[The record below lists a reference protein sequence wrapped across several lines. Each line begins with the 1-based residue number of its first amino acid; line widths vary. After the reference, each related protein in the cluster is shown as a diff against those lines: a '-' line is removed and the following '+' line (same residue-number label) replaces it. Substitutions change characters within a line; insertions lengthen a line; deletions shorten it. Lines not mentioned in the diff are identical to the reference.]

1 MKINIK
7 TLQISIISFAFL
19 LIIVTYFYIPK
30 IEEEKFEEKALQKNE
45 MNEGDN
51 EKTEN
56 LFEKVTYEGIYQIEN
71 PFVIKAEKAKILS
84 EEPSIVHM
92 NSMKVTITLKSGEIV
107 MITSDAGRYDKINYD
122 IFFEGN
128 VKAIHKDTELLSD
141 NLDLLSDQHAKIYN
155 NVVLEDKNT
164 GYLKAD
170 LIKYDFDSKKYKIS
184 MYENKKKIKAKL
196 IEWARIKNSE

>member
-1 MKINIK
+1 MFKKRNKMKINIK
-7 TLQISIISFAFL
+7 TLQISIIFFAFL

-30 IEEEKFEEKALQKNE
+30 IEERKLEERNLQKNE
-45 MNEGDN
+45 MVEDSN

-71 PFVIKAEKAKILS
+71 PFVIKAETAKILS
-84 EEPSIVHM
+84 EEPSIVYM
-92 NSMKVTITLKSGEIV
+92 NSMDVTIKLKSGEIV
-107 MITSDAGRYDKINYD
+107 VITSDSGRYDKINYD

-128 VKAIHKDTELLSD
+128 VKAIHKDTELFSD
-141 NLDLLSDQHAKIYN
+141 NLDLLADQHATIYN

-184 MYENKKKIKAKL
+184 MYGDKKKIKAKL
-196 IEWARIKNSE
+196 IE

>member
-30 IEEEKFEEKALQKNE
+30 IEERKLEERNLQKNE
-45 MNEGDN
+45 MVEDSN

-196 IEWARIKNSE
+196 IE

>member
-1 MKINIK
+1 MFKKRNKMKTNIK

-30 IEEEKFEEKALQKNE
+30 IEERKLKEKALQKNE
-45 MNEGDN
+45 IIEDSNESI
-51 EKTEN
+51 EN
-56 LFEKVTYEGIYQIEN
+56 IFEKVTYEGIYQIEN
-71 PFVIKAEKAKILS
+71 PFVIKAETAKILS
-84 EEPSIVHM
+84 EEPSIVYM
-92 NSMKVTITLKSGEIV
+92 NSMDVTIKLKSGEIV
-107 MITSDAGRYDKINYD
+107 VITSDSGRYDKINYD

-128 VKAIHKDTELLSD
+128 VKAIHKDTELFSD
-141 NLDLLSDQHAKIYN
+141 NLDLLADQHATIYN

-184 MYENKKKIKAKL
+184 MYGDKKKIKAKL
-196 IEWARIKNSE
+196 IE

>member
-1 MKINIK
+1 MFKKRNKVKTNIK

-30 IEEEKFEEKALQKNE
+30 IEERKLKEKALQKNE
-45 MNEGDN
+45 IIEDSNESI
-51 EKTEN
+51 EN
-56 LFEKVTYEGIYQIEN
+56 IFEKVTYEGIYQIEN
-71 PFVIKAEKAKILS
+71 PFVIKAETAKILS
-84 EEPSIVHM
+84 EEPSIVYM
-92 NSMKVTITLKSGEIV
+92 NSMDVTIKLKSGEIV
-107 MITSDAGRYDKINYD
+107 VITSDSGRYDKINYD

-128 VKAIHKDTELLSD
+128 VKAIHKDTELFSD
-141 NLDLLSDQHAKIYN
+141 NLDLLADQHATIYN

-184 MYENKKKIKAKL
+184 MYGDKKKNKSKI
-196 IEWARIKNSE
+196 N

>member
-1 MKINIK
+1 MKKNIK

-30 IEEEKFEEKALQKNE
+30 IEKGKLEEKVLQKNE
-45 MNEGDN
+45 MIEGDN

-196 IEWARIKNSE
+196 IE

>member
-1 MKINIK
+1 MFKKRNKMKINIK

-30 IEEEKFEEKALQKNE
+30 IEEGKLEEKNLQKNE
-45 MNEGDN
+45 MVESSN
-51 EKTEN
+51 EKAEN

-196 IEWARIKNSE
+196 IE

>member
-1 MKINIK
+1 MKKNIK

-30 IEEEKFEEKALQKNE
+30 IEERKLEEKNLQKNE
-45 MNEGDN
+45 MVESSN
-51 EKTEN
+51 EKAEN

-196 IEWARIKNSE
+196 IE

>member
-196 IEWARIKNSE
+196 IE

>member
-30 IEEEKFEEKALQKNE
+30 IEKGKLEEKVLQKNE
-45 MNEGDN
+45 VIEGDN

-196 IEWARIKNSE
+196 IE

>member
-1 MKINIK
+1 MFKKRNKMKINIK

-30 IEEEKFEEKALQKNE
+30 IEERKLEERNLQKNE
-45 MNEGDN
+45 MVEDSN

-84 EEPSIVHM
+84 GEPSIVHM

-122 IFFEGN
+122 IFFEGS

-141 NLDLLSDQHAKIYN
+141 NLDLLSDQHATIYN

-196 IEWARIKNSE
+196 IE

>member
-30 IEEEKFEEKALQKNE
+30 IEEKKLKEKTLQKNE
-45 MNEGDN
+45 IIEDSNEN
-51 EKTEN
+51 IEN
-56 LFEKVTYEGIYQIEN
+56 IFEKVTYEGIYQIEN

-92 NSMKVTITLKSGEIV
+92 NFMDVTIKLKSGEIV

-128 VKAIHKDTELLSD
+128 VKAIHQDTELFSD
-141 NLDLLSDQHAKIYN
+141 NLDLLADQHATIYN

-170 LIKYDFDSKKYKIS
+170 LIKYDFENKKDKIKK
-184 MYENKKKIKAKL
+184 YENKKKIKAKL
-196 IEWARIKNSE
+196 IE

>member
-1 MKINIK
+1 MFKKRNKVKTNIK

-30 IEEEKFEEKALQKNE
+30 IEERKLKEKALQKNE
-45 MNEGDN
+45 IIEDSNESI
-51 EKTEN
+51 EN
-56 LFEKVTYEGIYQIEN
+56 IFEKVTYEGIYQIEN
-71 PFVIKAEKAKILS
+71 PFVIKAETAKILS
-84 EEPSIVHM
+84 EEPSIVYM
-92 NSMKVTITLKSGEIV
+92 NSMDVTIKLKSGEIV
-107 MITSDAGRYDKINYD
+107 VITSDSGRYDKINYD

-128 VKAIHKDTELLSD
+128 VKAIHKDTELFSD
-141 NLDLLSDQHAKIYN
+141 NLDLLADQHATIYN

-184 MYENKKKIKAKL
+184 MYGDKKKIKAKL
-196 IEWARIKNSE
+196 IE

>member
-30 IEEEKFEEKALQKNE
+30 IEEKKLKEKTLQKNE
-45 MNEGDN
+45 IIEDSNEN
-51 EKTEN
+51 IEN
-56 LFEKVTYEGIYQIEN
+56 IFEKVTYEGIYQIEN

-92 NSMKVTITLKSGEIV
+92 NFMDVTIKLKSGEIV
-107 MITSDAGRYDKINYD
+107 VITSDAGRYDKTNYD

-128 VKAIHKDTELLSD
+128 VKAIHQDTELFSD
-141 NLDLLSDQHAKIYN
+141 NLDLLADQHATIYN

-170 LIKYDFDSKKYKIS
+170 LIKYDFDSKKYKVS
-184 MYENKKKIKAKL
+184 MYGDKKKIKAKL
-196 IEWARIKNSE
+196 IE

>member
-1 MKINIK
+1 MFKKRNKMKINIK
-7 TLQISIISFAFL
+7 TLQISIIFFAFL

-30 IEEEKFEEKALQKNE
+30 IEERKLEERNLQKNE
-45 MNEGDN
+45 MVEDSN

-107 MITSDAGRYDKINYD
+107 MITSDAGRYNKINYD

-196 IEWARIKNSE
+196 IE

>member
-1 MKINIK
+1 MKNNIK

-30 IEEEKFEEKALQKNE
+30 IEKGKLEEKVLQKNE
-45 MNEGDN
+45 MIEGDN

-196 IEWARIKNSE
+196 IE

>member
-1 MKINIK
+1 MFKKRNKMKINIK

-196 IEWARIKNSE
+196 IE

>member
-30 IEEEKFEEKALQKNE
+30 IEKGKLEEKVLQKNE
-45 MNEGDN
+45 MIEGDN

-196 IEWARIKNSE
+196 IE

>member
-30 IEEEKFEEKALQKNE
+30 IEEKKLKEKTLQKNE
-45 MNEGDN
+45 IIEDSNEN
-51 EKTEN
+51 IEN
-56 LFEKVTYEGIYQIEN
+56 IFEKVTYEGIYQIEN

-84 EEPSIVHM
+84 EEPSIVLM
-92 NSMKVTITLKSGEIV
+92 NFMDVTIKLKSGEIV
-107 MITSDAGRYDKINYD
+107 VITSDAGRYDKINYD

-128 VKAIHKDTELLSD
+128 VKAIHQDTELFSD
-141 NLDLLSDQHAKIYN
+141 NLDLLADQHATIYN

-184 MYENKKKIKAKL
+184 MYEDKKKIKAKL
-196 IEWARIKNSE
+196 IE